1 MEFGCN
7 QRRSFDN
14 LFDRT
19 FLQMKVNPTTVR
31 YYEEYQGYLTRMKTK
46 DLYDSRL
53 EHQQH
58 LEKLKIDN
66 TQRARELDRRLG
78 QNIDITV

>member
-1 MEFGCN
+1 
-7 QRRSFDN
+7 
-14 LFDRT
+14 
-19 FLQMKVNPTTVR
+19 MKVNPTTVR
-31 YYEEYQGYLTRMKTK
+31 YYEEYQWYLTRMKTK

>member
-31 YYEEYQGYLTRMKTK
+31 YYEEYQLYLTRMRNK
-46 DLYDSRL
+46 DLYDARI

-58 LEKLKIDN
+58 LDKLKIDN